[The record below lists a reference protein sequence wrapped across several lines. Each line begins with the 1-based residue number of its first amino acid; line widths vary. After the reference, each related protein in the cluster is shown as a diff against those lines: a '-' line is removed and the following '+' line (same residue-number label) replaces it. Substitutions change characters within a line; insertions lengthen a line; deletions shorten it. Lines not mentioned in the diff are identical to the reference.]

1 VFIGVVYGHVK
12 LRQSSQTRRVVI
24 ITAGERRRT
33 AMNTDTQP
41 ATLRPYVRSAE
52 PGNSFWYVGQLMSA
66 LAEGEDTGG
75 RLTVY
80 EILFPPDSG
89 PPLHV
94 HEREDEAF
102 YVIEGSLSVRMGDE
116 EFDAPTGSFTFQ
128 PRGIPHTFRSSGDGA
143 RVLLLVVPSGFEDFF
158 RALSRPAEAM
168 TLPPPAGP
176 PSPEQMAAM
185 EAALAEHGCTFVREG

>member
-1 VFIGVVYGHVK
+1 
-12 LRQSSQTRRVVI
+12 VVI

-33 AMNTDTQP
+33 AMNTDAQP

-52 PGNSFWYVGQLMSA
+52 PGNSFWYLGQVMSA
-66 LAEGEDTGG
+66 LAEGKDTGG

-102 YVIEGSLSVRMGDE
+102 YVLEGGLSVRMGDE
-116 EFDAPTGSFTFQ
+116 EFEAPAGSFVFQ
-128 PRGIPHTFRSSGDGA
+128 PRGIPHTFRSSSDGA
-143 RVLLLVVPSGFEDFF
+143 RVLLLVVPSGFEGYF

-176 PSPEQMAAM
+176 PSSEQMAAM

>member
-1 VFIGVVYGHVK
+1 
-12 LRQSSQTRRVVI
+12 
-24 ITAGERRRT
+24 
-33 AMNTDTQP
+33 MNTDAQP

-52 PGNSFWYVGQLMSA
+52 PGNSFWYLGQLMSA
-66 LAEGEDTGG
+66 LAEGEDTES

-102 YVIEGSLSVRMGDE
+102 YVIEGGLSVRMGDE
-116 EFDAPTGSFTFQ
+116 EFDAPAGSFTFQ
-128 PRGIPHTFRSSGDGA
+128 PRGIPHAFRTTSEGA
-143 RVLLLVVPSGFEDFF
+143 RVLLLVVPSGFEVYF

-168 TLPPPAGP
+168 TLPPPSGP
-176 PSPEQMAAM
+176 PSPEQREAM
-185 EAALAEHGCTFVREG
+185 ETALAEHGVTFVHEEA